1 MYVQNNYEEDVTLYL
16 KHIIQDCQQEKAK
29 RDTLQN
35 LGDKDIFWIK
45 DWLLK
50 ILPRKFREPQQDYF
64 GKKGMSQHVDV
75 IYMKKEDNL
84 HKYVY
89 FTLLQKCDQ
98 NMAQT
103 LSVTGHVFKQIKAD
117 FPNIIY

>member
-1 MYVQNNYEEDVTLYL
+1 MTLYL

-50 ILPRKFREPQQDYF
+50 ILPRKFREPHQDYF

-75 IYMKKEDNL
+75 IYMKKDNNL
-84 HKYVY
+84 HKYVH

-103 LSVTGHVFKQIKAD
+103 MSVTGHVFKQIKAD

>member
-64 GKKGMSQHVDV
+64 GKKGMSQHVL
-75 IYMKKEDNL
+75 IYMKKDNNL

-103 LSVTGHVFKQIKAD
+103 LSVMGHVCKQIKAD